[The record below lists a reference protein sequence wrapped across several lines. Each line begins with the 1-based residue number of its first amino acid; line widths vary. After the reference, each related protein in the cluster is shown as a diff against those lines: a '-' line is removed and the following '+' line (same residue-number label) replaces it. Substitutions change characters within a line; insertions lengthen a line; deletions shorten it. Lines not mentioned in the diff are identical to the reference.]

1 MREIT
6 LHEEVQGL
14 VKEEGEPLE
23 KILDDEPLID

>member
-14 VKEEGEPLE
+14 VNEEGESLE
-23 KILDDEPLID
+23 KTLDDEPLID